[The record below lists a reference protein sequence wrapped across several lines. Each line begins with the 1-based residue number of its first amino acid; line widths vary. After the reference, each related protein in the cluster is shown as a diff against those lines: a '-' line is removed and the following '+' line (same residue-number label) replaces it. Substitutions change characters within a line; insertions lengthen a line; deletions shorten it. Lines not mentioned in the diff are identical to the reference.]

1 MAFFEVSCKYHCTSL
16 LPSLYHGTY
25 STFSTKLGLKF
36 WNLIIYPKQK
46 SLQTPSVSHCS
57 SSEPMQSEHPTVSD
71 ISTRPCTAYIHSLMH
86 TCTQRASCVCERE
99 HICAYRYMLLS
110 LIFRFWIMHVFLMN
124 CASQHMEFLWSYS
137 QGSAQHRGR
146 ITNEAHGKAWRPE
159 RSPAVGRETK
169 RIFNSAAVTAGR
181 RGNAPALIT
190 FNLSSLTA
198 QTALSEH

>member
-71 ISTRPCTAYIHSLMH
+71 ISTRPCTAYIHSLNAHMH
-86 TCTQRASCVCERE
+86 STCLVCVWERA
-99 HICAYRYMLLS
+99 YMC
-110 LIFRFWIMHVFLMN
+110 IQVHGYAAEPYFQIWIMHVFLMN

-159 RSPAVGRETK
+159 RSPGGGSR
-169 RIFNSAAVTAGR
+169 N
-181 RGNAPALIT
+181 
-190 FNLSSLTA
+190 
-198 QTALSEH
+198 QTHL